1 MFNNNDQELMIN
13 PDLLDDARRQLLLG
27 HPLPENLL
35 PDAVARSWQ
44 RSRDAGLHPWESR
57 LVNRVNDDYPLS
69 ETDEHLAAT
78 AQPEIDRLW
87 DVFGGEDWCLFC
99 VNSDAVIVRSKTNAE
114 TPPLS
119 MLKTGVRVQEA
130 DIGTTAPACTL
141 REKRAFVFTG
151 PQHYLKE
158 FDHFF
163 CVSVPVFGPD
173 NQLAG
178 ALDMTGIGER
188 NTQVVFEQ
196 LRLSAMAIENQLF
209 TDHYAGCD
217 IFSIQSSPTFLNT
230 PFQGLVALSADG
242 NFVAAS
248 HSARQLLQL
257 RISSRSLPFN
267 QSSLKNL
274 GARTEKRA
282 LPDGTYIYV
291 RNLAAGVTTFRHAQ
305 QQSYVPVSVST
316 EPAIEKQFGIAVKA
330 CKADIPIMITGE
342 TGTGKE
348 VFAKA
353 LHDTIDADS
362 PFIAI
367 NCSAMPENLIESEL
381 FGYEEGSFTG
391 AKKGGARGKLEDADG
406 GTLLLDEIGD
416 MPLRLQTRLL
426 RFLQE
431 RQITR
436 IGSSMIRPLS
446 IRIICATHRDLPAMV
461 AKQMFREDLYYRLKG
476 MQVKL
481 PPLHLRQDLRRLIT
495 TIVASFNHTEITE
508 DAMQWLINQP
518 WPGNIRQLR
527 QTIHLATVIADGKKA
542 LRPEHFVEFDA
553 QPQEVEPL
561 TLADIEK
568 NAIEAAVQRHHGNL
582 TAAAREL
589 GISRTT
595 LYKKREN

>member
-1 MFNNNDQELMIN
+1 MIN

-27 HPLPENLL
+27 HSLPQNLL
-35 PDAVARSWQ
+35 PDAIARSWQ

-57 LVNRVNDDYPLS
+57 LVNRVS
-69 ETDEHLAAT
+69 ENYSLTDTDEHFAAT

-99 VNSDAVIVRSKTNAE
+99 VNTDAVIVSSKTNAV

-119 MLKTGVRVQEA
+119 MLKAGVRVQES
-130 DIGTTAPACTL
+130 DIGTTAPTCTL

-158 FDHFF
+158 FDRFF

-217 IFSIQSSPTFLNT
+217 IYSIQSSPSLLNT

-242 NFVAAS
+242 EFVAAS
-248 HSARQLLQL
+248 HTARQLLQL
-257 RISSRSLPFN
+257 RLSSRSLPFN

-282 LPDGTYIYV
+282 LPDGTYMYV
-291 RNLAAGVTTFRHAQ
+291 RNLAAGVMSFSQTKQH
-305 QQSYVPVSVST
+305 SYVPVSVST
-316 EPAIEKQFGIAVKA
+316 EPAIEKQFSIAVKA
-330 CKADIPIMITGE
+330 VKADIPIMITGE

-348 VFAKA
+348 VFARA

-362 PFIAI
+362 PFVAI

-436 IGSSMIRPLS
+436 IGSSVVRPLTT
-446 IRIICATHRDLPAMV
+446 RIICATHRDLSAMV
-461 AKQMFREDLYYRLKG
+461 AQQTFREDLFYRLKG

-481 PPLHLRQDLRRLIT
+481 PALHQREDLRRLII
-495 TIVASFNHTEITE
+495 TIAASFNNSDVSE
-508 DAMQWLINQP
+508 DAIQWLISQP

-527 QTIHLATVIADGKKA
+527 QTLQLASVIADGEKTLKPA
-542 LRPEHFVEFDA
+542 HFLEFEHQQEQA
-553 QPQEVEPL
+553 QAQTQNL
-561 TLADIEK
+561 TLAEIEK
-568 NAIEAAVQRHHGNL
+568 NAIAAAVKRHQGNL
-582 TAAAREL
+582 TAAASEL

-595 LYKKREN
+595 LYKKLG